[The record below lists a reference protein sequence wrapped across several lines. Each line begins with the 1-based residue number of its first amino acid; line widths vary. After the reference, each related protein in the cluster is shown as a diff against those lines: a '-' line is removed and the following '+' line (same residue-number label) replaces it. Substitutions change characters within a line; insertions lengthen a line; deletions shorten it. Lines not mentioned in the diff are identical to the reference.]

1 MAACVLHTLV
11 LFGAFKLV
19 EVLGVTSDSNMTMLV
34 AFGIYFV
41 AVLYLHDAIEADYR
55 QKDH

>member
-1 MAACVLHTLV
+1 MAACVFHTFV
-11 LFGAFKLV
+11 LLGAFKLI
-19 EVLGVTSDSNMTMLV
+19 EVLRVTSDSNMAGLW

-41 AVLYLHDAIEADYR
+41 AVLYLHDAIEAAYR